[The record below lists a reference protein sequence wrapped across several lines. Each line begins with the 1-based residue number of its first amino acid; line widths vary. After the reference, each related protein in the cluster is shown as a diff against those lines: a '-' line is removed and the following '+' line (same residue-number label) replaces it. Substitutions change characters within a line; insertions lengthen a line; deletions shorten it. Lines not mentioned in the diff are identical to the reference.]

1 MVATFAVA
9 ILAGAGLILRGGP
22 WMAAV
27 GFASVLC
34 AVAYTGGP
42 FPLGYHGL
50 GDLFVFIFFGLVAVT
65 MTYFVQAGGVS
76 GAVILAAVPIG
87 LLTANI
93 LVVNNYRDMETDA
106 AAGKRTL
113 VVKFGRG
120 FARGQYALS
129 LLMAGLVP
137 VLFWRDGFGLGS
149 LLPLLL
155 IPLGGRLHRRLRSG
169 PTPGELI
176 ALLGDTAKLVA
187 AYAVLF
193 AIGINL

>member
-1 MVATFAVA
+1 
-9 ILAGAGLILRGGP
+9 
-22 WMAAV
+22 
-27 GFASVLC
+27 
-34 AVAYTGGP
+34 
-42 FPLGYHGL
+42 
-50 GDLFVFIFFGLVAVT
+50 
-65 MTYFVQAGGVS
+65 
-76 GAVILAAVPIG
+76 
-87 LLTANI
+87 
-93 LVVNNYRDMETDA
+93 
-106 AAGKRTL
+106 
-113 VVKFGRG
+113 
-120 FARGQYALS
+120 
-129 LLMAGLVP
+129 MAGLVP